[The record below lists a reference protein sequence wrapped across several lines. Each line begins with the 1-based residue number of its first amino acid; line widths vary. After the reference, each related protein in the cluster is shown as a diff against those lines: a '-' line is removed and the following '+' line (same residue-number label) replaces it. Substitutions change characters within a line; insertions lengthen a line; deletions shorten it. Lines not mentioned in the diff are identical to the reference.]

1 MERNDACWC
10 GSGKKYKKCHMF
22 IDEKIALLEEQ
33 GHIVPTRDILK
44 TPEQIE
50 GIKKSA
56 ELNTAVLDHVAKH
69 ICAGMS
75 PLKLINLY
83 MITQPNTVESLH
95 LLAMT
100 VSQKVFVHR

>member
-1 MERNDACWC
+1 MERNDTCWC

-56 ELNTAVLDHVAKH
+56 ELNTAVLEPCCKTYS
-69 ICAGMS
+69 CG
-75 PLKLINLY
+75 NEY
-83 MITQPNTVESLH
+83 
-95 LLAMT
+95 
-100 VSQKVFVHR
+100 R